1 MNSSPGK
8 QEKFTKQ
15 KFLEFLKH
23 GTTYRPFERN
33 ITQFQTDF
41 SNQSNQGFNSDRKVE
56 QNRSSSYKSQIF
68 QPYQQERNGLGK
80 IIVQKQH
87 LKNDLE
93 MDFEKKLSQYELYK
107 KKILNRKLIDSL
119 ERVKNF
125 KIDTATQVTPRNQP
139 IQKNGKLLFDK
150 GLKVKQQLFIQNKK
164 NTILA
169 SISQFSNQ
177 QSTQNLS
184 KIHLNHS
191 QSNQR
196 ISNETKHTDLQQQQD
211 QQKYPEVQDHG
222 SDKSNKNKMLN
233 LQNKY
238 HVLNY
243 LKNRPEN
250 QGIIQL
256 LMTDSKLS
264 KTQDH
269 SIEENMNSN
278 TSNKNQRIPT
288 INYYLSKPNK
298 NGNKGEQTANTS
310 NRSFLTSV
318 RQDDSKTTL
327 NQSKLTNSEYITN
340 KNSNKPTLNQ
350 IQATQE
356 QLIEE
361 NINSDDIQ
369 FQCNQQ
375 IKRPYL
381 PQLTASTESYE
392 NLQKEDFT
400 KSKQSGMQES
410 AAELKTSENIKDNRT
425 LYQTNLPLINQSS
438 YFDYPE
444 ILFYSHDLDEMV
456 PFESFKKYKFNH
468 PKNGIQ
474 TYQSDTGKLKMFNQK
489 KNQSTKISNNSSNIE
504 RCFSDRFRPEQ
515 IVPPVG
521 TYEKN
526 YSLIEK
532 KIPTFT
538 IKQEHIKQLES
549 SLKSQNQENKI
560 KTQAPSSFKKI
571 NKTEVDDESF
581 EKMYFD
587 LIKSIQNEVQEQIQ
601 KCGDKYLH
609 PDGDLQLQRHLSIE
623 DIQMVDQRFKVQ
635 AKHLKD
641 KLNKMKAYLTFYQYQ
656 V

>member
-1 MNSSPGK
+1 MNPSPIK
-8 QEKFTKQ
+8 NERFTKQ
-15 KFLEFLKH
+15 KFLDFLKH
-23 GTTYRPFERN
+23 GATYRAFEKN
-33 ITQFQTDF
+33 T
-41 SNQSNQGFNSDRKVE
+41 NQCQMELSSQSKQELNSDRKVE
-56 QNRSSSYKSQIF
+56 QIRSSSYKSQIF

-80 IIVQKQH
+80 IIVNKQN

-93 MDFEKKLSQYELYK
+93 IDFEKKLSQFELYK
-107 KKILNRKLIDSL
+107 KRILNKKLIDSL

-125 KIDTATQVTPRNQP
+125 KIDTATQITPRNQP

-164 NTILA
+164 NTLLA

-196 ISNETKHTDLQQQQD
+196 IPNENKLVDLQQQQE
-211 QQKYPEVQDHG
+211 QQKSAEIQDKAT
-222 SDKSNKNKMLN
+222 DKNNKMLN
-233 LQNKY
+233 SQNKY
-238 HVLNY
+238 QVLNY
-243 LKNRPEN
+243 LKNTEN
-250 QGIIQL
+250 HEIIEQL
-256 LMTDSKLS
+256 KTS
-264 KTQDH
+264 KTNEHQL
-269 SIEENMNSN
+269 EENMNLSYQAN
-278 TSNKNQRIPT
+278 NKNQKIPT
-288 INYYLSKPNK
+288 INYYLSKPSN
-298 NGNKGEQTANTS
+298 NVNKGEQTANTS
-310 NRSFLTSV
+310 NRSFLTSI

-327 NQSKLTNSEYITN
+327 NQSKLTNSEQPTN
-340 KNSNKPTLNQ
+340 RHSNKQTLNQ

-356 QLIEE
+356 QLVEE
-361 NINSDDIQ
+361 NTNSEGFE
-369 FQCNQQ
+369 FQYNQQ
-375 IKRPYL
+375 TKRPYF
-381 PQLTASTESYE
+381 PHLTVNTESYE
-392 NLQKEDFT
+392 SFQKEPSFT
-400 KSKQSGMQES
+400 KSKYNGNQES
-410 AAELKTSENIKDNRT
+410 ASELKTSENIKDNRT

-474 TYQSDTGKLKMFNQK
+474 TFLTNTEKHKIFNGKNNQTI
-489 KNQSTKISNNSSNIE
+489 KNGNNSSNIE
-504 RCFSDRFRPEQ
+504 RCFSERFRPEQ

-521 TYEKN
+521 TYEKK

-532 KIPTFT
+532 RVPAFT
-538 IKQEHIKQLES
+538 IKPEHIKSSEQQLCQT
-549 SLKSQNQENKI
+549 QNQENKI
-560 KTQAPSSFKKI
+560 KIQPSSTFKKI
-571 NKTEVDDESF
+571 NKTDVDDESF

-587 LIKSIQNEVQEQIQ
+587 LIKSIRNEVQEQIQ
-601 KCGDKYLH
+601 KCGEKYLH

-623 DIQMVDQRFKVQ
+623 DIQMVDSRFKVQ
-635 AKHLKD
+635 AKRLKD

>member
-1 MNSSPGK
+1 MISPPSK
-8 QEKFTKQ
+8 KERLTKQ

-23 GTTYRPFERN
+23 GATYKPFEGNTNQCQIDFRN
-33 ITQFQTDF
+33 E
-41 SNQSNQGFNSDRKVE
+41 SNQDFNSDRKVE
-56 QNRSSSYKSQIF
+56 QNRSSSQKSQIF

-80 IIVQKQH
+80 IIQVQKQD
-87 LKNDLE
+87 LKNALE
-93 MDFEKKLSQYELYK
+93 IDFEKKLSQYELYK
-107 KKILNRKLIDSL
+107 KKIMNKKLIDSL
-119 ERVKNF
+119 EKVKNF

-169 SISQFSNQ
+169 SISQFSYQ

-184 KIHLNHS
+184 KIHLNQS

-196 ISNETKHTDLQQQQD
+196 IPNESKLIDLQQKQE
-211 QQKYPEVQDHG
+211 QQKFAETQENKG
-222 SDKSNKNKMLN
+222 TDKNNKNNMLN
-233 LQNKY
+233 LSNKY
-238 HVLNY
+238 QVLNY
-243 LKNRPEN
+243 VKNTTEN
-250 QGIIQL
+250 
-256 LMTDSKLS
+256 
-264 KTQDH
+264 DH
-269 SIEENMNSN
+269 SLEENMNSSYQTN
-278 TSNKNQRIPT
+278 NKNQRIPT

-327 NQSKLTNSEYITN
+327 NQSKLTNSEQITN
-340 KNSNKPTLNQ
+340 RNSNKQTLNQ

-361 NINSDDIQ
+361 NINSDNIQ
-369 FQCNQQ
+369 FQFRQHN
-375 IKRPYL
+375 KKPYF
-381 PQLTASTESYE
+381 PHLTVNTGSYE
-392 NLQKEDFT
+392 SFQKEVSFNKNKYNGT
-400 KSKQSGMQES
+400 QES
-410 AAELKTSENIKDNRT
+410 ATELKTSENIKDNRT
-425 LYQTNLPLINQSS
+425 LYQKNLPLINQST
-438 YFDYPE
+438 YFDYPD

-474 TYQSDTGKLKMFNQK
+474 TYQTNTGKLKIFNEK
-489 KNQSTKISNNSSNIE
+489 KNQTTKSSNNSSNIE
-504 RCFSDRFRPEQ
+504 RCFSDRSRPEQ
-515 IVPPVG
+515 TVPPVG
-521 TYEKN
+521 TYEKKYN
-526 YSLIEK
+526 LIEK
-532 KIPTFT
+532 RIRTFT
-538 IKQEHIKQLES
+538 IKPEHFKSLEYS
-549 SLKSQNQENKI
+549 DKSHENKI
-560 KTQAPSSFKKI
+560 NTQPQSSFKKI
-571 NKTEVDDESF
+571 NKTDVDDESF

-587 LIKSIQNEVQEQIQ
+587 LMKSIQNEVQEQIQ

-623 DIQMVDQRFKVQ
+623 DIQMVDSRFKVQ
-635 AKHLKD
+635 AKRLKD